1 MECYGGDARIRTNQ
15 DPSHYG
21 SYQIELEAEIP
32 GHIQPTK
39 EALESYGF
47 LLVDFDQWGLTCLS
61 SVDPDLIADVDELDD
76 YGDST
81 RLILRKGRLSKYD
94 INNAMENLEQIY
106 CRIVDEIGIPIA
118 PPFLEAQR
126 SVPNRL
132 YSSETEF
139 LQDCSNTRIGVGT
152 DLLSKAFAARLTL
165 HL

>member
-1 MECYGGDARIRTNQ
+1 MKQYGDAVNIRANQ

-21 SYQIELEAEIP
+21 SYQIELKAEIP
-32 GHIQPTK
+32 GSMQPTK

-47 LLVDFDQWGLTCLS
+47 LLVDFDQWGLTYLS

-81 RLILRKGRLSKYD
+81 RLILRKGRLLKYD

-106 CRIVDEIGIPIA
+106 CRIVDEIGMPIV
-118 PPFLEAQR
+118 PTLLEAQK

-139 LQDCSNTRIGVGT
+139 
-152 DLLSKAFAARLTL
+152 
-165 HL
+165 